1 MDQGEPAGP
10 VLKEIYQTLLEQ
22 AVRALGAARAA
33 ILSPAEAGGEA
44 MVVAAYGFEPRQP
57 MLPLHIDDAVTSRQ
71 IIPIGSAGAPA
82 GYLYLEYTPPAPG
95 SHSHPQAVIDLIT
108 SQLVAF
114 ATRGQW
120 WADYER
126 ERLASRALLQVNE
139 RELQRIILDIH
150 DGPVQNMFAALSQ
163 LNLLEK
169 ALTRYDGGNEHTR
182 HALRERVKRVI
193 TLLENSLGEIRNFIS
208 TFRPPEFEKRDLL
221 SVVEGLIIQHEE
233 LTGNSVSLEV
243 SGLLPPVSLP
253 VKIALYRILQE
264 ALSNA
269 YRHAGVN
276 HHHVALSC
284 TGAEICM
291 EVSDEGVGF
300 DLAAVAKRT
309 SGEAQHIG
317 IRGMEE
323 RVNLLGGEFQI
334 KSQPG
339 QGTQVR
345 VRIPVR

>member
-1 MDQGEPAGP
+1 MSRSGAPGP
-10 VLKEIYQTLLEQ
+10 ELEEIYRTLLEQ

-33 ILSPAEAGGEA
+33 ILSPDEAGGEA
-44 MVVAAYGFEPRQP
+44 VVVAAYGFESRRQT
-57 MLPLHIDDAVTSRQ
+57 LPLVMGEDTTSRQ
-71 IIPIGSAGAPA
+71 MKPIEAADAPV
-82 GYLYLEYTPPAPG
+82 GYLYLEYAPPGPG
-95 SHSHPQAVIDLIT
+95 SPPHRQEVIDLIT
-108 SQLVAF
+108 GQLAAF

-120 WADYER
+120 WEDYER

-169 ALTRYDGGNEHTR
+169 ALTRHDGGSEQTR
-182 HALRERVKRVI
+182 HALRERVKRVVA
-193 TLLENSLGEIRNFIS
+193 LLEGSLGEIRNFIS

-233 LTGNSVSLEV
+233 LTGNPVSLEV

-276 HHHVALSC
+276 HHHVTLSC
-284 TGAEICM
+284 TDAEICM

-300 DLAAVAKRT
+300 DLVAMAKQT
-309 SGEAQHIG
+309 SSEGQHIG

-339 QGTQVR
+339 HGTRVL